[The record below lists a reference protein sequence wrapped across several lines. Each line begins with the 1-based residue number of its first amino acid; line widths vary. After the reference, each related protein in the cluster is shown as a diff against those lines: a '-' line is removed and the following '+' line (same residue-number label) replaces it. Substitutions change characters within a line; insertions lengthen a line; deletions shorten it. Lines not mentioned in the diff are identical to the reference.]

1 MKARRP
7 QNKKPSKA
15 TAAGHD
21 WQLYL
26 YVAGRTPK
34 SAAAFR
40 NLEKICQE
48 YLCGRYHIEVIDLVR
63 NPHIA
68 REDQIVAVPTVVRKR
83 PSPIRRIIGDLSNTE
98 RVLAGLDPQPHL
110 IR

>member
-1 MKARRP
+1 MKARTPR
-7 QNKKPSKA
+7 NTKPSKA
-15 TAAGHD
+15 AAAGHD
-21 WQLYL
+21 WQFCI

-34 SAAAFR
+34 SAVAYR

-98 RVLAGLDPQPHL
+98 RVLAGLDLQPHL